1 MPRSSWARVYAA
13 NTVGAILRAI
23 VWSIVLIPAVGSR
36 DAQRVLIALSVVGAV
51 VPLLSQRTLAEPERG
66 MPPRADEE
74 PEYAPG
80 MFSLA
85 LAPVLALGL
94 MVTMPE

>member
-1 MPRSSWARVYAA
+1 MGPV
-13 NTVGAILRAI
+13 
-23 VWSIVLIPAVGSR
+23 VL
-36 DAQRVLIALSVVGAV
+36 
-51 VPLLSQRTLAEPERG
+51 LLSQWTLAEPERG